1 MNTLT
6 LQSTIKMNNGVEIPR
21 FGLGTFQSK
30 AGEETYNAVRWALE
44 MGYRHIDT
52 AALYGNEED
61 VGRAIADS
69 GIPREEIFLVTKVW
83 NDDQGYE
90 STFRAL
96 EASLRRLK
104 TDYVDLYLIHWPVKG
119 LRHETWKA
127 MVEIYKQGKA
137 RAVGVSNYTIRH
149 LEELLPN
156 TELVPAANQIEFSPF
171 LYRKALLEYCV
182 QHGIVVEAYSPLAR
196 AQKLED
202 PRLTAMAQK
211 YGKTPAQIALRW
223 ALQHDLVVIPKS
235 VRKERILENASIF
248 NFELSAEDMA
258 EMDTWNEDYWTISES
273 YNPERSPRWE

>member
-1 MNTLT
+1 MSTLH
-6 LQSTIKMNNGVEIPR
+6 LQSTIRLNNGVEIPR

-30 AGEETYNAVRWALE
+30 QGEETYNAVRWALE
-44 MGYRHIDT
+44 IGYRHIDT

-69 GIPREEIFLVTKVW
+69 GIPREDIFVVTKVW

-104 TDYVDLYLIHWPVKG
+104 TDYVDLYLVHWPVKG

-137 RAVGVSNYTIRH
+137 RSVGVSNYTIRH

-182 QHGIVVEAYSPLAR
+182 SHGIVVEAYSPLAR

-202 PRLTAMAQK
+202 PRLVAMAQK

-223 ALQHDLVVIPKS
+223 AIQHDLVVIPKS
-235 VRKERILENASIF
+235 VRRERILENASIF
-248 NFELSAEDMA
+248 DFELSPEDMA

-273 YNPERSPRWE
+273 FNPERSPRWE

>member
-1 MNTLT
+1 MAPLN
-6 LQSTIKMNNGVEIPR
+6 LQSIIRMNIGVEIPR

-30 AGEETYNAVRWALE
+30 KGEETYNAVRWALE
-44 MGYRHIDT
+44 IGYRHIDT
-52 AALYGNEED
+52 AAVYGNEED

-69 GIPREEIFLVTKVW
+69 GIPREDIFIVTKVW

-90 STFRAL
+90 NTFRAL

-104 TDYVDLYLIHWPVKG
+104 TDYVDLYLVHWPVKG

-137 RAVGVSNYTIRH
+137 RSVGVSNYTIRH

-171 LYRKALLEYCV
+171 LYRKALLDYCV
-182 QHGIVVEAYSPLAR
+182 AHGIVVEAYSPLAR
-196 AQKLED
+196 ARKLED
-202 PRLTAMAQK
+202 PRLVAMAQK

-223 ALQHDLVVIPKS
+223 AIQHDLVVIPKS
-235 VRKERILENASIF
+235 VRRERILENASIF
-248 NFELSAEDMA
+248 DFELSPEDMA

-273 YNPERSPRWE
+273 FHPERSPRWE

>member
-1 MNTLT
+1 MAPLN
-6 LQSTIKMNNGVEIPR
+6 LQSTIRMNNGVEIPR

-30 AGEETYNAVRWALE
+30 KGEETYNAVRWALE
-44 MGYRHIDT
+44 IGYRHIDT
-52 AALYGNEED
+52 AAVYGNEED

-69 GIPREEIFLVTKVW
+69 GIPREDIFIVTKVW

-90 STFRAL
+90 NTFRAL

-104 TDYVDLYLIHWPVKG
+104 TDYVDLYLVHWPVKG

-137 RAVGVSNYTIRH
+137 RSVGVSNYTIRH

-171 LYRKALLEYCV
+171 LYRKALLDYCV
-182 QHGIVVEAYSPLAR
+182 AHGIVVEAYSPLAR
-196 AQKLED
+196 ARKLED
-202 PRLTAMAQK
+202 PRLVAMAQK

-223 ALQHDLVVIPKS
+223 AIQHDLVVIPKS
-235 VRKERILENASIF
+235 VRRERILENASIF
-248 NFELSAEDMA
+248 DFELSPEDMA

-273 YNPERSPRWE
+273 FHPERSPRWE